1 MLREKMHITEDSFQ
15 NKTYGKIF
23 FIINDCIKKG
33 FSPTSAEILS
43 RLSNEE
49 ELSEATALM
58 EQSYETLAPGKKAD
72 TFLIDCIRDILRR
85 NLSDRRDQCL
95 KLREQT
101 NDETKRKALL
111 SEVKEINERL
121 NSGKL
126 Y

>member
-1 MLREKMHITEDSFQ
+1 M
-15 NKTYGKIF
+15 
-23 FIINDCIKKG
+23 
-33 FSPTSAEILS
+33 
-43 RLSNEE
+43 
-49 ELSEATALM
+49 SEATALM